1 MVQAGGI
8 LVSGLLLCEKAVT
21 LTFISECTERA
32 PISPEVQGGSGGLA
46 RGMIYVNNLSLQEE
60 KPSADPDAGVAFI
73 PTFVRK
79 IWTRSLT
86 LQNRVLLFLLLEK
99 SADGLMAARQQNTRL
114 LLMLAAMHP
123 RYNFSLLEKQSNHV

>member
-32 PISPEVQGGSGGLA
+32 PISPEVQGHRGSGGLA

-60 KPSADPDAGVAFI
+60 KLSADPDAGVAFI

-86 LQNRVLLFLLLEK
+86 LQNRVLLSSF
-99 SADGLMAARQQNTRL
+99 AR
-114 LLMLAAMHP
+114 
-123 RYNFSLLEKQSNHV
+123 EIC